1 MVAPLVV
8 AAGIAYMLLSSTSP
22 YQRFQNQHLNKL
34 IPNEI
39 LDPASLIEAHAFGEL
54 SEDSFK
60 EVMRRHG
67 FDSKHANQFRAI
79 TQTKL
84 SAIDLIQLR
93 RRGLI
98 SEEDFETQQKKS
110 RTGDKTMSQ
119 IEKLSEF
126 IPGVQDT
133 IQFAVREAYRD
144 DIAAKFGYDEDFPT
158 PVRIATIERMTVDE
172 HENLEGSDRLIAQSL
187 QIGLDPSILRRF
199 WRAHWQLPAVTAG
212 LEMFHRLRPEFNPV
226 NPVDIDTIKELL
238 KIQDIAPFWQNRI
251 LETSFVLPT
260 RVDVRRMYVA
270 GLLDREKVYNIY
282 QQRGYNPEWAEK
294 LTQLADSDKLNSGRD
309 LSKTMIEKAYEEGVI
324 TRDNSVS
331 LLIEMRYSDDEAEI
345 IMDLIDRKLSNNE
358 LRDKLSLL
366 KTRFIRGIIEE
377 ESYKSSLDD
386 LNILG
391 DKRDLIILGAKS
403 ERLTKQKLA
412 SKEDLKA
419 FFKKKLLARDEI
431 QTELIKAGYSKEL
444 ADMLITSWK

>member
-8 AAGIAYMLLSSTSP
+8 AAGVAYMLLSSTSP
-22 YQRFQNQHLNKL
+22 YQRFQRQHLNKL

-39 LDPASLIEAHAFGEL
+39 LDPASLIEAHAFGEI
-54 SEDSFK
+54 SDKSFK
-60 EVMRRHG
+60 EIMRRHG
-67 FDSKHANQFRAI
+67 FDSKHSKQFRAI
-79 TQTKL
+79 SQTKL

-98 SEEDFETQQKKS
+98 SDEDFLIQQKMS
-110 RTGDKTMSQ
+110 RTGDKTLSQ
-119 IEKLSEF
+119 IEMLSKF
-126 IPGVQDT
+126 VPGVQDT
-133 IQFAVREAYRD
+133 IQFAVRESYRD
-144 DIAAKFGYDEDFPT
+144 DIASKFGYDDDFPN
-158 PVRIATIERMTVDE
+158 PVRIKEIERMDTNKYD
-172 HENLEGSDRLIAQSL
+172 NLEGSDRLIAQAL
-187 QIGLDPSILRRF
+187 QIGLDPDILRRF
-199 WRAHWQLPAVTAG
+199 WRAHWQLPSITAG
-212 LEMFHRLRPEFNPV
+212 LEMFHRLRPEFNPD
-226 NPVDIDTIKELL
+226 NPVDFETIKELL
-238 KIQDIAPFWQNRI
+238 KIQDIAPFWQDRI
-251 LETSFVLPT
+251 LETSFNLPT

-270 GLLDREKVYNIY
+270 GLLTQQEVYDLY
-282 QQRGYNPEWAEK
+282 QQRGYNPDWAEK
-294 LTQLADSDKLNSGRD
+294 LTQLADSDKLDSGRD

-324 TRDNSVS
+324 KREDALL
-331 LLIEMRYSDDEAEI
+331 LLIEMRYSDDEADI

-377 ESYKSSLDD
+377 EAYKSSLDD

-419 FFKKKLLARDEI
+419 FFKKKLMDIKEV
-431 QTELIKAGYSKEL
+431 QTELIKTGYSKEL

>member
-8 AAGIAYMLLSSTSP
+8 AAGIAYMLISSTSP
-22 YQRFQNQHLNKL
+22 YNRFQNQQLNKL

-39 LDPASLIEAHAFGEL
+39 LDPSSLIEAHAFGEI
-54 SEDSFK
+54 SDKSFK

-67 FDSKHANQFRAI
+67 FDSKHSKQLKAI

-98 SEEDFETQQKKS
+98 SDKDFETQQKKS
-110 RTGDKTMSQ
+110 RTEDKTMSQ
-119 IEKLSEF
+119 IEMLSKF

-144 DIAAKFGYDEDFPT
+144 DIALKFGYDDDFPNSA
-158 PVRIATIERMTVDE
+158 RIREIELMDTNKYD
-172 HENLEGSDRLIAQSL
+172 NLEGTDRLIAQAL
-187 QIGLDPSILRRF
+187 QIGLDPLVLKSF
-199 WRAHWQLPAVTAG
+199 WRIHWQLPAVTAG
-212 LEMFHRLRPEFNPV
+212 LEMFHRLRPEFNPA
-226 NPVDIDTIKELL
+226 NPVTFDDIKELL
-238 KIQDIAPFWQNRI
+238 KIQDIAPFWQERI
-251 LETSFVLPT
+251 LETSFNLPT
-260 RVDVRRMYVA
+260 RVDIRRMYVA
-270 GLLDREKVYNIY
+270 GLLEQEDVYNLY
-282 QQRGYNPEWAEK
+282 QQRGYSPEWAEK
-294 LTQLADSDKLNSGRD
+294 LTQLAVSDKLDSGRD

-324 TRDNSVS
+324 KREDSLL
-331 LLIEMRYSDDEAEI
+331 LLIEMRYSVDEAEI
-345 IMDLIDRKLSNNE
+345 IMDLIDLKLSNNE

-377 ESYKSSLDD
+377 VSYKSSLDD

-419 FFKKKLLARDEI
+419 FFKKKLLTKDEI
-431 QTELIKAGYSKEL
+431 RTELMKSGYSTDL
-444 ADMLITSWK
+444 ANMLITSWS